1 MNPPGGG
8 SAGEDRFGIVGRVIA
23 GAYHVERVVAEGGF
37 GVVYRAQHGG
47 FRAPI
52 ALKCLKVPQHLG
64 GEQQARFI
72 EQFRAEAEVMFRL
85 SASTPNVVRPLHVDV
100 MTAPNGAFVPFLV
113 LEWLEGE
120 TLDSIIRSR
129 RAQRRSA
136 LPLAEVAR
144 LLEPVAQALDRA
156 HHFDGPRGKETI
168 VHCDLKPEN
177 VFVADVGG
185 ERVVKIL
192 DFGVAKVRSAAT
204 HAGGANEA
212 VSLFTPAYG
221 APEQWNPAS
230 LGETG
235 PWTDVWGLA
244 LTAVEALV
252 GEPVISGDHQRVMKQ
267 VLDRSRRPTPRTH
280 GAGVPDAVEALF
292 VRALAVDPRERPRD
306 AGVFWKAM
314 RQALGEAE
322 AIASSPQA
330 AALIPDLVPV
340 SKPRRSTEP
349 AASSGGG
356 ASFDFDDAATGPS
369 LDLDLPPGET
379 LHRRSLTPPSV
390 TMPVH
395 LEPAH
400 APEPPV
406 SASFPAV
413 SSPRPAAASSPRL
426 AAVSSPRLSAVA
438 ISTAP
443 AISQAPA
450 RVSSGPPGG
459 APQPATG
466 AGGELPAPAAM
477 PRTSAPAPVPTP
489 TLARRL
495 APGVAMAAAS
505 VLLTVLDHVYA
516 SVSGEVFSIGPL
528 RTTWI
533 AVLLLVGGLGLVGMR
548 LVELRQE

>member
-1 MNPPGGG
+1 V
-8 SAGEDRFGIVGRVIA
+8 EDRFGIVGRVIA

-52 ALKCLKVPQHLG
+52 ALKCLKVPQHLS
-64 GEQQARFI
+64 GEHQARFL

-100 MTAPNGAFVPFLV
+100 MTTPNGAFVPFLV

-120 TLDSIIRSR
+120 TLDAIIRGR
-129 RAQRRSA
+129 RAQRKPA
-136 LPLAEVAR
+136 LALAEVVR

-177 VFVADVGG
+177 VFVTDVGG

-204 HAGGANEA
+204 QAGGATQA
-212 VSLFTPAYG
+212 VALFTPAYG

-252 GEPVISGDHQRVMKQ
+252 GEPVVSGDHQRIMKQ
-267 VLDRSRRPTPRTH
+267 VLDRTRRPTPRTH
-280 GAGVPDAVEALF
+280 AANVPDAVEAVF
-292 VRALAVDPRERPRD
+292 ARALAVDPRERPRD

-322 AIASSPQA
+322 AIASSPHA
-330 AALIPDLVPV
+330 AAFIPDLVPV
-340 SKPRRSTEP
+340 PRSRRSIEP

-356 ASFDFDDAATGPS
+356 ASFDFDDAASGPS
-369 LDLDLPPGET
+369 LDLDLPPGEPI
-379 LHRRSLTPPSV
+379 LRRSLTPPKVS
-390 TMPVH
+390 MPVH
-395 LEPAH
+395 LDSPHLVESLV
-400 APEPPV
+400 AP
-406 SASFPAV
+406 SL
-413 SSPRPAAASSPRL
+413 PAAASQRA
-426 AAVSSPRLSAVA
+426 AAVSSSRLPAVVPSMVPASSAASPRLSSRPPAVA
-438 ISTAP
+438 PGRSASTP
-443 AISQAPA
+443 D
-450 RVSSGPPGG
+450 
-459 APQPATG
+459 
-466 AGGELPAPAAM
+466 GELPAVAM
-477 PRTSAPAPVPTP
+477 PRAPVPSAPP
-489 TLARRL
+489 TLARQL
-495 APGVAMAAAS
+495 APGIAMATAS
-505 VLLTVLDHVYA
+505 VVLTVLDHVYA

-533 AVLLLVGGLGLVGMR
+533 AVLLLVGGLGLVAMR
-548 LVELRQE
+548 LVALRQD